1 MESLHCNTSGR
12 SEDFEEDDAYPLKHY
27 PHEHTFSSVADLF
40 GPTRNHHEHTHSRFF
55 HPTSLNSGDSLVFMS
70 LLIPVYEFAFVPILS
85 KITGHPNGITH
96 WVGLVLSALSM
107 TIAGII
113 EVKRKYESIQHNY
126 QISLF
131 WLSFHY
137 ASFGIAD
144 MFTLVGLMEFF
155 YKEAP
160 TGMRSLSTSFS
171 WLSLSI
177 GYFLSSAFV
186 ELLGVVTRKASKSK
200 TGWLDGIDM
209 NKNHLELFYWFSAIL
224 SLLNFVN
231 YVFRL
236 NGTGMKRMFQLMK

>member
-1 MESLHCNTSGR
+1 
-12 SEDFEEDDAYPLKHY
+12 
-27 PHEHTFSSVADLF
+27 
-40 GPTRNHHEHTHSRFF
+40 
-55 HPTSLNSGDSLVFMS
+55 
-70 LLIPVYEFAFVPILS
+70 
-85 KITGHPNGITH
+85 
-96 WVGLVLSALSM
+96 
-107 TIAGII
+107 
-113 EVKRKYESIQHNY
+113 
-126 QISLF
+126 
-131 WLSFHY
+131 
-137 ASFGIAD
+137 

-186 ELLGVVTRKASKSK
+186 ELIGVITRKASKCK

-236 NGTGMKRMFQLMK
+236 NGTGIKRMFQLMK